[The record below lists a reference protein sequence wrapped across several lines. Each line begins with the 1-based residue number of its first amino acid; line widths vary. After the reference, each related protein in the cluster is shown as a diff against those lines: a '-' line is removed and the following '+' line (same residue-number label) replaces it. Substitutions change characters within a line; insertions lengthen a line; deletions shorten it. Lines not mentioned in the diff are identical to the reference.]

1 MFSRSEMDRTGMY
14 DVSPAYGYYYLAS
27 CKPVGREGLVE
38 QCTLEV
44 DNTKYM
50 LIHMTQSDYEAMIT
64 DMRNKLGGGSSSGG
78 EPEAYIKSASVS
90 GNTLTLTN
98 KDDTTVSYS
107 VDTSELVARINELEQ
122 RIAALENS
130 GGGSGSG
137 SSEVTMAE
145 FPVNSITTNSEGN
158 TVVALSGL
166 TDLYNNEQ
174 SRQNLQNSQFSL
186 RWVDSNGS
194 TLGQNGN
201 FSLANS
207 EVEDFRAGPGN
218 ERMVI
223 NWTAGTITFV
233 NTGFPSEAVKVL
245 LIHISDGGNS
255 GGGSGEPNFTDVYTT
270 NITNVSRPDSTKYVY
285 TVDDSGFVNLA
296 NTITTY
302 GESGWNG
309 AFRANGNSQWG
320 FGSFPLVAATSAE
333 DGFDGYKSTS
343 PDGVLLAFNS
353 ADNTITYNQSV
364 DDSNLQNATVFALRR
379 VL

>member
-1 MFSRSEMDRTGMY
+1 MY
-14 DVSPAYGYYYLAS
+14 DVSPGNGYYYLAS
-27 CKPVGREGLVE
+27 CKPVGTSGLVE
-38 QCTLEV
+38 KCSLEV

-50 LIHMTQSDYEAMIT
+50 LIHMTESDYNTMISV
-64 DMRNKLGGGSSSGG
+64 MRNKLGGGGAGGG

-107 VDTSELVARINELEQ
+107 SVDLETYNTLVTRINELEN
-122 RIAALENS
+122 RLSALENS
-130 GGGSGSG
+130 GGGNGGSG

-158 TVVALSGL
+158 TVVALGGL

-285 TVDDSGFVNLA
+285 TVDDSGFANLA

-309 AFRANGNSQWG
+309 AFRANGDSQWG
-320 FGSFPLVAATSAE
+320 FGSFPLVVATSAE